1 MIKLM
6 FISVVVL
13 LTGCQPSTEVKTDYK
28 VPPELNDC
36 KFFEMYD
43 GNSTSV
49 VVRCPNSS
57 TSVSRRVSCG
67 KNCSRDEYTMVSEG
81 EMR

>member
-1 MIKLM
+1 MKSLI
-6 FISVVVL
+6 IAVAIL

-43 GNSTSV
+43 GTRTAI

-57 TSVSRRVSCG
+57 TSLSKRVSCG
-67 KNCSRDEYTMVSEG
+67 KRCSRDEYTMTSEG
-81 EMR
+81 EEK

>member
-1 MIKLM
+1 MRTI
-6 FISVVVL
+6 VVVIAIL
-13 LTGCQPSTEVKTDYK
+13 LTGCQPTTEVKTDYK
-28 VPPELNDC
+28 VPPELSDC

-43 GNSTSV
+43 GNRTAI

-67 KNCSRDEYTMVSEG
+67 KSCFRDEYTMTVEG
-81 EMR
+81 EDQ